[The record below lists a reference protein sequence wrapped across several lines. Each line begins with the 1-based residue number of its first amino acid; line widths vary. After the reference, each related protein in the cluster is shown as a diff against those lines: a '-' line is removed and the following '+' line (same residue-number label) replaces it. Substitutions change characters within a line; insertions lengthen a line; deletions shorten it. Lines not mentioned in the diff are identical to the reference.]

1 MLKHDSHTWA
11 ASRKWS
17 VLQYIISSLQKL
29 ATLRNIAI
37 VLLNQSITKMQPG
50 AGAILVSAMS
60 STAWDA
66 GIATSVALFRDW
78 GWDGKQVRYARVLR
92 ADGVTAGDKGVV
104 GKVLAFTIESVR
116 IRRLHISRIRISQLM
131 SL

>member
-1 MLKHDSHTWA
+1 M
-11 ASRKWS
+11 
-17 VLQYIISSLQKL
+17 SSLQKV

-37 VLLNQSITKMQPG
+37 VLLNHSVTKMQSG
-50 AGAILVSAMS
+50 AGAILVSALS

-78 GWDGKQVRYARVLR
+78 GWDGNQVRYARVLR
-92 ADGVTAGDKGVV
+92 ADGVAVGGKGVV
-104 GKVLAFTIESVR
+104 GKVLAFTIEPVR
-116 IRRLHISRIRISQLM
+116 ISSLDVSHIQMNQLT

>member
-1 MLKHDSHTWA
+1 MWA

-17 VLQYIISSLQKL
+17 VLQYIISTLQKL

-37 VLLNQSITKMQPG
+37 VLLNQSVTKMQSG
-50 AGAILVSAMS
+50 TGAILVSAIL

-78 GWDGKQVRYARVLR
+78 GWEGKQVRYARVLR
-92 ADGVTAGDKGVV
+92 ADGVSIGGNGAV

-116 IRRLHISRIRISQLM
+116 TSRLDISHIQISQLTGP
-131 SL
+131 